1 MFEALIQQVSL
12 CLFPVLLQFRSQ
24 QLLKDL
30 HFLDL
35 SASPFFVNVECA
47 HTGKNPVRGTPAKHR
62 SVNCLVG
69 PTRFSCQAL
78 STALVWVHSPWQTDA
93 DNKLIR
99 NTSGMRVII
108 YFVHHSLNKKFL
120 SAFISSNPLSP
131 SLQGLFSD
139 RLILCKPSWTLAAT
153 QNRHM
158 ASSDSDNCTLKY
170 PPKIYKRVYCA
181 EWELFSTFVKILQ
194 WNILQEA

>member
-1 MFEALIQQVSL
+1 M
-12 CLFPVLLQFRSQ
+12 
-24 QLLKDL
+24 
-30 HFLDL
+30 
-35 SASPFFVNVECA
+35 ECA

-69 PTRFSCQAL
+69 LTRFSCHAL
-78 STALVWVHSPWQTDA
+78 STALSSFPLANRCRQ
-93 DNKLIR
+93 KLIR
-99 NTSGMRVII
+99 NTTGMRVII

-120 SAFISSNPLSP
+120 SASLPSSAATRSLHLSRAC
-131 SLQGLFSD
+131 FSD

-158 ASSDSDNCTLKY
+158 AFSDSDNCTLKY
-170 PPKIYKRVYCA
+170 PPKMYQRVYCA

-194 WNILQEA
+194 WNILLEA